1 MKISPYRAAAQQ
13 AIQHE
18 HAEEFDLAAEFW
30 RRAELVAVL
39 FLNRAWAGERAELCE
54 KRHSLATRQE
64 VWKEDASKRAT
75 EAARTRAKK
84 KLAESL
90 EAHMNKTTSGEV

>member
-1 MKISPYRAAAQQ
+1 MTSLYRQAADT

-18 HAEEFDLAAEFW
+18 HSGQFNLAATFW
-30 RRAELVAVL
+30 RRAESVAVQ
-39 FLNRAWAGERAELCE
+39 FLNQAWAGERAELCE
-54 KRHSLATRQE
+54 KRHSLAERLEQLQE
-64 VWKEDASKRAT
+64 SASERAK
-75 EAARTRAKK
+75 EAAKTRAKK